1 LILLNI
7 IITFKNFVLKTGQFI
22 DQIGPEGVGWPPLTH
37 R

>member
-7 IITFKNFVLKTGQFI
+7 IITFKNFVLKTGHFI
-22 DQIGPEGVGWPPLTH
+22 DHIGPGGSADPLTH